1 MPYRTGHGKRNEVI
15 GSLLLIGLASGVLL
29 GLVLALMATG
39 FNLALG
45 VAHVVNFQIG
55 AVILWAMYAGFFLWS
70 LAGVHP
76 YIGIL
81 ILAPVAFAIGY
92 VMHRYLVSYSL
103 STPEDSQV
111 LFSLGLLIALQ
122 YLGQFCFTTDAR
134 SLLAANLQRTL
145 EAGPIVIQFT
155 QLAAGVA
162 ALLVLAAL
170 HFMLARADLG
180 RHLQA
185 CAQNPIGAQVSGL
198 NVPHLSAVAM
208 GISAMCAAVA
218 GIALATLMPIYPER
232 AFEYSIMAVVVSVLG
247 GLGSMAGSV
256 FSGLLVGVILSV
268 CQALG
273 YGGLAQA
280 IVYALVFITFLIR
293 PTGLV
298 RAKLG

>member
-1 MPYRTGHGKRNEVI
+1 MI
-15 GSLLLIGLASGVLL
+15 ASLLIIGLASGILL

-45 VAHVVNFQIG
+45 VARVVNFQIG
-55 AVILWAMYAGFFLWS
+55 GVILWAMYGGFFLWS

-76 YIGIL
+76 YLAIL
-81 ILAPVAFAIGY
+81 ILAPVALVLGY
-92 VMHRYLVSYSL
+92 VMHRFLVIRSL
-103 STPEDSQV
+103 STPEDSQI

-122 YLGQFCFTTDAR
+122 YLAQFCFSTDAR
-134 SLLAANLQRTL
+134 SLVSANLQGTL
-145 EAGPIVIQFT
+145 EAGPVMVQFT
-155 QLAAGVA
+155 QLAAGVV
-162 ALLVLAAL
+162 ALLVLGAL
-170 HFMLARADLG
+170 HFMLARTDLG
-180 RHLQA
+180 RHLHA
-185 CAQNPIGAQVSGL
+185 CAQNPVGAQVSGL
-198 NVPHLSAVAM
+198 NVPHLSAIAM

-247 GLGSMAGSV
+247 GMGSMVGSV
-256 FSGLLVGVILSV
+256 FSGLLVGIILSV

-280 IVYALVFITFLIR
+280 IVYTLVFIMFLIR